1 MIQDLRYVRNF
12 LTLNLENMKNYL
24 ISIGGNSTS
33 NILSIESNFDEIIAV
48 DSGVE
53 HLFKLS
59 LDPTTLIGDLDSIS
73 ENSLDKVKKNGV
85 DIIAFNSNKDQ
96 TDFELAL
103 NYLEVVENSIIYI
116 IGGESGE
123 IDHLLSI
130 FLLIPSKSF
139 FENIIWVYG
148 DKKIIFRQKL
158 KLNVKKMSKFSIIPL
173 SDLSNLSIDGAEW
186 NLENKNIQFGETT
199 TLRNVA
205 NKDEINV
212 NCDTGVFAFIY

>member
-1 MIQDLRYVRNF
+1 
-12 LTLNLENMKNYL
+12 MKNYL

-33 NILSIESNFDEIIAV
+33 NVLSIESNFEEIIAV

-53 HLFKLS
+53 HLLKLS

-73 ENSLDKVKKNGV
+73 KKLLDELKKSGVK
-85 DIIAFNSNKDQ
+85 ILAFNSKKDQ

-103 NYLEVVENSIIYI
+103 NYLEEAEKSKVYI

-123 IDHLLSI
+123 IDHLISI

-139 FENIIWVYG
+139 FENIIWLYG

-158 KLNVKKMSKFSIIPL
+158 ELNIKKLTKFSIIPL
-173 SDLSNLSIDGAEW
+173 TDLTNLSIDGAEW
-186 NLENKNIQFGETT
+186 NLDNKNIQFGETL
-199 TLRNVA
+199 TLRNIT
-205 NKDEINV
+205 NEDQLNIR
-212 NCDTGVFAFIY
+212 CDKGVFALIY

>member
-1 MIQDLRYVRNF
+1 
-12 LTLNLENMKNYL
+12 MKNYL

-59 LDPTTLIGDLDSIS
+59 LDPNTLIGDLDSIS

-103 NYLEVVENSIIYI
+103 NYLEGVDKSIIYI

-130 FLLIPSKSF
+130 FLLIPSKSS
-139 FENIIWVYG
+139 FENIIWLYG
-148 DKKIIFRQKL
+148 DKRIIFRQNL
-158 KLNVKKMSKFSIIPL
+158 KLNVQKMSKFSIIPL

-186 NLENKNIQFGETT
+186 SLENKNIQFGETT

-212 NCDTGVFAFIY
+212 NCDKGVFAFIY

>member
-1 MIQDLRYVRNF
+1 
-12 LTLNLENMKNYL
+12 MKNYL

-59 LDPTTLIGDLDSIS
+59 LDPNTLIGDLDSIS
-73 ENSLDKVKKNGV
+73 KNSLDKVKKNGV

-103 NYLEVVENSIIYI
+103 NYLEGVENSIIYI

-186 NLENKNIQFGETT
+186 NLENKNILFGETT

>member
-1 MIQDLRYVRNF
+1 
-12 LTLNLENMKNYL
+12 MKNYL

-59 LDPTTLIGDLDSIS
+59 LDPNTLIGDLDSIS
-73 ENSLDKVKKNGV
+73 ENSLDKVKKNGG

-103 NYLEVVENSIIYI
+103 NYLEGVENSIIYI

-199 TLRNVA
+199 NIKKR
-205 NKDEINV
+205 
-212 NCDTGVFAFIY
+212 C

>member
-1 MIQDLRYVRNF
+1 
-12 LTLNLENMKNYL
+12 MKNYL

-59 LDPTTLIGDLDSIS
+59 LDPNTLIGDLDSIS

-103 NYLEVVENSIIYI
+103 NYLEGVDKSIIYI

-212 NCDTGVFAFIY
+212 NCDKGVFAFIY

>member
-1 MIQDLRYVRNF
+1 
-12 LTLNLENMKNYL
+12 MKNYL

-59 LDPTTLIGDLDSIS
+59 LDPNTLIGDLDSIS

-103 NYLEVVENSIIYI
+103 NYLEGVENSIIYI

-139 FENIIWVYG
+139 FENIIWDYG
-148 DKKIIFRQKL
+148 DKKIIFRKKL

>member
-1 MIQDLRYVRNF
+1 
-12 LTLNLENMKNYL
+12 MKNYL

-33 NILSIESNFDEIIAV
+33 NVLSIESNFEEIIAV

-53 HLFKLS
+53 HLLKLS

-73 ENSLDKVKKNGV
+73 KKSLDELKKSGVK
-85 DIIAFNSNKDQ
+85 ILAFNSKKDQ

-103 NYLEVVENSIIYI
+103 NYLEEAEKSKVYI

-123 IDHLLSI
+123 IDHLISI

-139 FENIIWVYG
+139 FENIIWLYG

-158 KLNVKKMSKFSIIPL
+158 ELNIKKLTKFSIIPL
-173 SDLSNLSIDGAEW
+173 SDLTNLSIDGAEW
-186 NLENKNIQFGETT
+186 NLDNKNIQFGETL
-199 TLRNVA
+199 TLRNFT
-205 NKDEINV
+205 NEDQLNIR
-212 NCDTGVFAFIY
+212 CDKGVFALIY

>member
-1 MIQDLRYVRNF
+1 
-12 LTLNLENMKNYL
+12 MKNYL

-33 NILSIESNFDEIIAV
+33 NILNIESNFDEIIAV

-59 LDPTTLIGDLDSIS
+59 LDPNTLIGDLDSIS
-73 ENSLDKVKKNGV
+73 ENSLDKVNKNGV

-103 NYLEVVENSIIYI
+103 NYLEGVENSIIYI

>member
-1 MIQDLRYVRNF
+1 
-12 LTLNLENMKNYL
+12 MKNYL

-33 NILSIESNFDEIIAV
+33 NVLSIESNFEEIIAV

-53 HLFKLS
+53 HLLKLS

-73 ENSLDKVKKNGV
+73 KKSLDELKKSGVK
-85 DIIAFNSNKDQ
+85 ILAFNSKKDQ

-103 NYLEVVENSIIYI
+103 NYLEEAEKSKVYI

-123 IDHLLSI
+123 IDHLISI

-139 FENIIWVYG
+139 FENIIWLYR

-158 KLNVKKMSKFSIIPL
+158 ELNIKKLTKFSIIPL
-173 SDLSNLSIDGAEW
+173 SDLTNLSIDGAEW
-186 NLENKNIQFGETT
+186 NLDNKNIQFGETL
-199 TLRNVA
+199 TLRNIT
-205 NKDEINV
+205 NEEQLNIR
-212 NCDTGVFAFIY
+212 CDKGVFALIY

>member
-1 MIQDLRYVRNF
+1 
-12 LTLNLENMKNYL
+12 MKNYL

-59 LDPTTLIGDLDSIS
+59 LDPNTLIGDLDSIS

-103 NYLEVVENSIIYI
+103 NYLEGVENSIIYI

-173 SDLSNLSIDGAEW
+173 TNLSNLSIDGAKW

>member
-1 MIQDLRYVRNF
+1 
-12 LTLNLENMKNYL
+12 MKNYL

-59 LDPTTLIGDLDSIS
+59 LDPNTLIGDLDSIS

-103 NYLEVVENSIIYI
+103 NYLEGVENSIIYI
-116 IGGESGE
+116 VGGESGE

-173 SDLSNLSIDGAEW
+173 SNLSNLSIDGAEW

>member
-1 MIQDLRYVRNF
+1 
-12 LTLNLENMKNYL
+12 MKNYL

-59 LDPTTLIGDLDSIS
+59 LDPNTLIGDLDSIS

-103 NYLEVVENSIIYI
+103 NYLEGLENSIIYI

>member
-1 MIQDLRYVRNF
+1 
-12 LTLNLENMKNYL
+12 MKNYL

-59 LDPTTLIGDLDSIS
+59 LDPNTLIGDLDSIS

-103 NYLEVVENSIIYI
+103 NYLEGVDKSIIYI

-130 FLLIPSKSF
+130 FLLIPSKSS
-139 FENIIWVYG
+139 FENIIWLYG
-148 DKKIIFRQKL
+148 NKRIIFRQKL

>member
-1 MIQDLRYVRNF
+1 
-12 LTLNLENMKNYL
+12 MKNYL

-59 LDPTTLIGDLDSIS
+59 LDPNTLIGDLDSIS
-73 ENSLDKVKKNGV
+73 ENSLDKVKKKGV

-103 NYLEVVENSIIYI
+103 NYLEGVENSIIYI

-148 DKKIIFRQKL
+148 DKKIIFRKKL

>member
-33 NILSIESNFDEIIAV
+33 NVLSIERNFNEIIAV
-48 DSGVE
+48 DSGIE
-53 HLFKLS
+53 HLFRLS
-59 LDPTTLIGDLDSIS
+59 LVPNTLIGDLDSIS
-73 ENSLDKVKKNGV
+73 EKSLDKIKKNRV
-85 DIIAFNSNKDQ
+85 DIMAFNSNKDQ

-103 NYLEVVENSIIYI
+103 NYLEGVENSIIYI

-173 SDLSNLSIDGAEW
+173 SDLSNLSIDGAKW

-212 NCDTGVFAFIY
+212 NCDKGVFAFIY